1 LAASGAAQQKQLTHF
16 APQQLP
22 PELAVAAVLAAPPTI
37 SAAEPASS
45 DGGSDGGGGGGAGAS
60 RSDSLSRSAHF
71 FTLVFAL
78 FEELLGASC
87 PLPAMQQ
94 VFLPPELLL
103 LPGGEGQVAA
113 GLQLLSTAQL
123 IQPRA
128 IEQSSECQ
136 MQPLAPEDLMCPLIP
151 VLPRAAPVGC
161 SCTFPPACSACPCS
175 RCPLRHC
182 ALRCTAVVWG
192 AAAGGHPAG

>member
-1 LAASGAAQQKQLTHF
+1 MKQLTHF

-22 PELAVAAVLAAPPTI
+22 PELAVAAVLAAPPSI
-37 SAAEPASS
+37 SADPSS
-45 DGGSDGGGGGGAGAS
+45 SDGGGG
-60 RSDSLSRSAHF
+60 SDSLPRSGHF
-71 FTLVFAL
+71 FTLVFSL

-136 MQPLAPEDLMCPLIP
+136 LQ
-151 VLPRAAPVGC
+151 
-161 SCTFPPACSACPCS
+161 PPAWN
-175 RCPLRHC
+175 
-182 ALRCTAVVWG
+182 V
-192 AAAGGHPAG
+192 